1 VRQLRS
7 FIRRSSYLLFGV
19 ILLQYVIDI
28 AYKKSIDDLYFIGG
42 ALLAIIGALSGLC
55 YSACSS
61 STQKEVKRIFSNVG
75 HRFLH
80 CFTTLFFGLVF
91 AGAAIATDKS
101 GIFGLHDNVISTIA
115 ILVLSLFA
123 LISLYWAGLSFIYA
137 ISQLRVLLDERYPL
151 TKDERLYDDLSK
163 QDL

>member
-1 VRQLRS
+1 LQSLVHFQVCATVPVPVRRK
-7 FIRRSSYLLFGV
+7 
-19 ILLQYVIDI
+19 
-28 AYKKSIDDLYFIGG
+28 KKS
-42 ALLAIIGALSGLC
+42 
-55 YSACSS
+55 
-61 STQKEVKRIFSNVG
+61 NVS
-75 HRFLH
+75 FQTSDTALH